1 MKTSR
6 SSTFLVPFFLLL
18 LLGSCKKDKDPIAPV
33 YPFEALTHIPA
44 DESIRSFIARPGGKM
59 LALTTR
65 GTVLVLDTLQ
75 RDSLNIP
82 AGYAVYVM
90 CAAGDTLFSMAL
102 LGSEIHILQYDLL
115 TEQILVDELAPSQTL
130 VPNGILRTNN
140 GYLYLSFY
148 KGFSILVPGYSD
160 VYRRGPAGVWDK
172 FRITKKSSNL
182 FNLGGTVSGVVQDAN
197 GSVWLGTASRGLGEV
212 LSDTIIYHAILTQ
225 QNTNVEYLISA
236 PNGSLYLE
244 INNTPY
250 KFSNNVYTDMSNPD
264 PSYFG
269 TLSTAGIF
277 RKSSGVYFV
286 YDQEIYLQSGN
297 GGATHYRLKNLVGES
312 SPSNGIE
319 CAESSTDN
327 KVWMYLKNKGVY
339 VSGKI

>member
-6 SSTFLVPFFLLL
+6 SSALLVAFSLML

-90 CAAGDTLFSMAL
+90 CTAGDTLFSMAL

-115 TEQILVDELAPSQTL
+115 TDQILVDELAPSQTL

-182 FNLGGTVSGVVQDAN
+182 FNLGGTVSGIVEDAS
-197 GSVWLGTASRGLGEV
+197 GVVWLGTVDRGLGEI
-212 LSDTIIYHAILTQ
+212 LPDTILYREIPTQ
-225 QNTNVEYLISA
+225 QNTFVEYLMAA
-236 PNGSLYLE
+236 PNGNLYLE
-244 INNTPY
+244 INNLPY
-250 KFSNNVYTDMSNPD
+250 KYKNNTFTDMSGSD
-264 PSYFG
+264 PSHFVS
-269 TLSTAGIF
+269 LSTKGIF
-277 RKSSGVYFV
+277 RKSASIYYVF
-286 YDQEIYLQSGN
+286 DEEINLLTVN
-297 GGATHYRLKNLVGES
+297 GSFTSYNLENMIGETAH
-312 SPSNGIE
+312 SNGIE
-319 CAESSTDN
+319 CAGASSDG
-327 KVWMYLKNKGVY
+327 KVWMYLKNRGVY